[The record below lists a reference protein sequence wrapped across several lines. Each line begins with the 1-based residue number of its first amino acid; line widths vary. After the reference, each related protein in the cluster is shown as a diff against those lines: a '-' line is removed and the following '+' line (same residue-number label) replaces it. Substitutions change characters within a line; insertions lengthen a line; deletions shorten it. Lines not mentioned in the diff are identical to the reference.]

1 MTAKIKPRLPVVIC
15 DPGCRDKRGHH
26 YEFNN
31 FLQEE
36 IEISECLTNIH
47 SLIPEYKQ
55 IFYHSPYSMV
65 PPEMKSVYVDQMNED
80 AKTIANIT
88 HGKICILHSVTSQ
101 FLEVLT
107 IQPNLDINNLIVL
120 FPAVDDGSINCLKKL
135 KHAWLDEWYRDSKI
149 VGAKYSQFPRLSKW
163 QNQVSGRV
171 IPQTIFFAGAKR
183 AEKRFSDFLNYAGQH
198 NLLAISNESYVDT
211 EKYISQMTTAEFIW
225 LAYEDTFQFK
235 PSNTFLDAI
244 FCKKKIVTRGY
255 LAKKSKELGAKELP
269 EQNSWY
275 QVFDTAFCPTSLGLQ
290 NNLDFLLNIK
300 EALRLS

>member
-55 IFYHSPYSMV
+55 IFFHSPYSMV

-120 FPAVDDGSINCLKKL
+120 FPAVDDGSINCLKNLSMLGLMSGIETPKS
-135 KHAWLDEWYRDSKI
+135 WGQNTRN
-149 VGAKYSQFPRLSKW
+149 SQDCRNGKPGKW
-163 QNQVSGRV
+163 QSNVR
-171 IPQTIFFAGAKR
+171 
-183 AEKRFSDFLNYAGQH
+183 KRFFLLVQ
-198 NLLAISNESYVDT
+198 NEQKNASLIFSIT
-211 EKYISQMTTAEFIW
+211 RASI
-225 LAYEDTFQFK
+225 
-235 PSNTFLDAI
+235 TFL
-244 FCKKKIVTRGY
+244 R
-255 LAKKSKELGAKELP
+255 
-269 EQNSWY
+269 Y
-275 QVFDTAFCPTSLGLQ
+275 QTKATSTQ
-290 NNLDFLLNIK
+290 KNISHK
-300 EALRLS
+300 